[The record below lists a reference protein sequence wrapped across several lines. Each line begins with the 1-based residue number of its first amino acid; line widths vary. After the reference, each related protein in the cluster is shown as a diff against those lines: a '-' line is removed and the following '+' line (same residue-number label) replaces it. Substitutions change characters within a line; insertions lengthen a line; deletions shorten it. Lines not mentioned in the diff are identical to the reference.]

1 MSFTPNPEQVIERQ
15 LEAYN
20 ARDIEAF
27 MATWAEDA
35 EYFEHPNTLLARG
48 HAQIRERHVARFL
61 EPNLYGKL
69 LQRMVV
75 GNRVVDQEL
84 VTRTFPE
91 GPGRVEVIAL
101 YEVAEGKI
109 ARAWFIVGPR
119 LLDAPAG

>member
-1 MSFTPNPEQVIERQ
+1 MPIDPVTLIQRQ
-15 LEAYN
+15 LDAYN

-35 EYFEHPNTLLARG
+35 EYYEHPNTLLARG
-48 HAQIRERHVARFL
+48 HAQIRERHMARFL

-69 LQRMVV
+69 VKRMVV
-75 GNRVVDQEL
+75 ENKVVDQEV

-91 GPGRVEVIAL
+91 GTGSVEVIAL

-109 ARAWFIVGPR
+109 AKAWFIIGPR
-119 LLDAPAG
+119 VLDGAA